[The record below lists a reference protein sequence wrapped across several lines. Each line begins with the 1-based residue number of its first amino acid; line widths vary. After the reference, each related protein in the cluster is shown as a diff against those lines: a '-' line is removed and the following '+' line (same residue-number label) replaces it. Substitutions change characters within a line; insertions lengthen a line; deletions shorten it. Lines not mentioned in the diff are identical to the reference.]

1 MPSKHQNNKMKIS
14 VPSSLKDITLSKYLE
29 YLKAIKEA
37 EKHPDPNY
45 LEIKKIEIFCNIT
58 HIEALNIE
66 YSFIST
72 ISERIDE
79 ILKQEPDL
87 VMKFKVGDI
96 TFGWI
101 PKLDDMS
108 YGEFLDLNSNI
119 SDWETMII
127 SMGVCYRPITKEF
140 NGKYLV
146 EEYKGDTYHDA
157 LKQMPMDA
165 VVGAMVFFWNLG
177 LDCTTYILKH
187 LEQKNTMTFQKQLS
201 LVETGVGMQQSMN
214 SLGATLQ
221 NMKR

>member
-1 MPSKHQNNKMKIS
+1 
-14 VPSSLKDITLSKYLE
+14 LAKYLE

-45 LEIKKIEIFCNIT
+45 LEIKKIEIFCNLT
-58 HIEALNIE
+58 HIEVLNIE
-66 YSFIST
+66 YSFISS

-79 ILKQEPDL
+79 IIKQEPDL

-101 PKLDDMS
+101 PKLDDMKYS
-108 YGEFLDLNSNI
+108 EFLDLNSNI
-119 SDWETMII
+119 SDWETIVI

-165 VVGAMVFFWNLG
+165 VVGAMVFFW
-177 LDCTTYILKH
+177 C
-187 LEQKNTMTFQKQLS
+187 
-201 LVETGVGMQQSMN
+201 
-214 SLGATLQ
+214 SLGISATHFLYITYYF
-221 NMKR
+221 RFCE

>member
-1 MPSKHQNNKMKIS
+1 MKVS
-14 VPSSLKDITLSKYLE
+14 VPSSLRDITLSKYLE

-45 LEIKKIEIFCNIT
+45 LEIRKIEIFCNLT
-58 HIEALNIE
+58 HIEVLNIE

-79 ILKQEPDL
+79 IIKSEPEL
-87 VMKFKVGDI
+87 VTKFKIGDI
-96 TFGWI
+96 TFGWL
-101 PKLDDMS
+101 PKLDDMK
-108 YGEFLDLNSNI
+108 YAEFLDLNSNI

-127 SMGVCYRPITKEF
+127 SMGVLYRPITKEF

-157 LKQMPMDA
+157 LKEMPMDA

-187 LEQKNTMTFQKQLS
+187 LEQTTTMNFQKQLS
-201 LVETGVGMQQSMN
+201 LVENGIGMQQSMN
-214 SLGATLQ
+214 SLGQTLQ
-221 NMKR
+221 SMKQ

>member
-1 MPSKHQNNKMKIS
+1 
-14 VPSSLKDITLSKYLE
+14 
-29 YLKAIKEA
+29 
-37 EKHPDPNY
+37 
-45 LEIKKIEIFCNIT
+45 
-58 HIEALNIE
+58 
-66 YSFIST
+66 
-72 ISERIDE
+72 
-79 ILKQEPDL
+79 
-87 VMKFKVGDI
+87 MKFKVGDI

>member
-1 MPSKHQNNKMKIS
+1 MKIS

-45 LEIKKIEIFCNIT
+45 LDIKKIEIFCNLT
-58 HIEALNIE
+58 HIEVLNIE
-66 YSFIST
+66 YSFISS

-79 ILKQEPDL
+79 IIKEEPAL
-87 VMKFKVGDI
+87 VMKFKVGNI
-96 TFGWI
+96 TFGWL
-101 PKLDDMS
+101 PKLDDMKYS
-108 YGEFLDLNSNI
+108 EFLDLNTHI

-127 SMGVCYRPITKEF
+127 SMGVLYRPITKEF

-157 LKQMPMDA
+157 LKEMPMDA

-177 LDCTTYILKH
+177 LDCTTYILKY
-187 LEQKNTMTFQKQLS
+187 LEQKNTMSFQKQLN

-214 SLGATLQ
+214 LLGVTLQ
-221 NMKR
+221 SMKK

>member
-1 MPSKHQNNKMKIS
+1 MKLS
-14 VPSSLKDITLSKYLE
+14 VPTSLKDITLSKYLE

-45 LEIKKIEIFCNIT
+45 LEIKKIEIFCNLT
-58 HIEALNIE
+58 HIEVLNIE
-66 YSFIST
+66 YSFISS

-79 ILKQEPDL
+79 IIKQQPEL

-96 TFGWI
+96 TFGWL
-101 PKLDDMS
+101 PKLDDMK
-108 YGEFLDLNSNI
+108 YAEFLDLNTNI
-119 SDWETMII
+119 SDWETII
-127 SMGVCYRPITKEF
+127 HSMGVLYRPITKEF
-140 NGKYLV
+140 KGKYLV

-177 LDCTTYILKH
+177 LDCTTYILRY
-187 LEQKNTMTFQKQLS
+187 LEQKSTMSFQKQLN

-214 SLGATLQ
+214 SLAETLQ
-221 NMKR
+221 SMKQ